1 MKFHGFEFED
11 QPWFP
16 VVIRDSMTEYLRFLF
31 LRFHL
36 YKPVGPLLQEV
47 LTKTNTTTI
56 LDLCSGSGG
65 AMEGMYEN
73 LQQTFSKDVKIILS
87 DLFPSLMVYK
97 HLHSRTNG
105 GISYIALPVDACNVP
120 HEMEG
125 FRTMFSGFHHFR
137 PEQAK
142 AILQNAISCGKEIGI
157 FDGGN
162 KSIAMI
168 LVILLMH
175 PVLLFFCTPFIQ
187 PFRWSR
193 LFYTYVLPVIPF
205 CTLWDGV
212 VSITRLYR
220 PKEMLQLAG
229 EADGHNNYHWRSGKV
244 KNKYGMSIAYLI
256 GTPVVKNL

>member
-16 VVIRDSMTEYLRFLF
+16 GIIRDSMTEYLRFLF
-31 LRFHL
+31 LTFHL
-36 YKPVGPLLQEV
+36 YQPVWPLLREV
-47 LTKTNTTTI
+47 LTKTSNTTI

-73 LQQTFSKDVKIILS
+73 LRQTFGKEVKIVLS
-87 DLFPSLMVYK
+87 DLFPSLMSYK

-105 GISYIALPVDACNVP
+105 GISYIASPVDACKVP
-120 HEMEG
+120 HEMKG
-125 FRTMFSGFHHFR
+125 FRTLFSGFHHFR
-137 PEQAK
+137 PDKAK
-142 AILQNAISCGKEIGI
+142 AILKNAIASRNEIGI

-162 KSIAMI
+162 KSIGMM
-168 LVILLMH
+168 LVIILMH
-175 PVLLFFCTPFIQ
+175 PILLFFCTPFIK

-193 LFYTYVLPVIPF
+193 LLYTYMIPVIPF
-205 CTLWDGV
+205 CTVWDGV

-220 PKEMLQLAG
+220 PAEMLQLAQD
-229 EADGHNNYHWRSGKV
+229 ADLHNNYHWISGKV
-244 KNKYGMSIAYLI
+244 KNKYRMSIAYLI